1 MAMIQSLS
9 CASATRISRLASC
22 MKPACVTSFSPSL
35 LRCSPPA
42 SPPVARRAPTHAHAH
57 VWNPLL
63 LFVCARGLHTSH
75 RSYDTPT
82 HGANSCRLFFFAQGR
97 AIRRQMHNY
106 KSLEKST
113 FMADYIRLHKAD
125 MEEEQSNENRKQL
138 AQFLGH
144 DRRASMLATK
154 P

>member
-1 MAMIQSLS
+1 
-9 CASATRISRLASC
+9 
-22 MKPACVTSFSPSL
+22 
-35 LRCSPPA
+35 
-42 SPPVARRAPTHAHAH
+42 
-57 VWNPLL
+57 
-63 LFVCARGLHTSH
+63 
-75 RSYDTPT
+75 
-82 HGANSCRLFFFAQGR
+82 
-97 AIRRQMHNY
+97 MHNY